1 MKLLYILVAALLP
14 SLTVTFQSHSS
25 TFTPLRNLFL
35 RKAQFAR
42 NSTKEV
48 FHLEGNGEKYII
60 NRQTGTIS
68 RVDEKT
74 AVQRNVLDI
83 RNRLQKV
90 FLPSGYPDTV
100 PPEYINYQKYD
111 LLQDLTSYLRN
122 IMATHAILVSLGVGT
137 GDVTPFDATV
147 KWILRDGISL
157 IAGLIFTT
165 LHSQQF
171 GINAKKWRFFADF
184 IVDVGI
190 TFEMIAPSFPRK
202 YFLLFVSLGSICKA
216 LCGIAAGTANASI
229 FQYFSLKHNNLS
241 DIIAK
246 NQAQHTVVTLL
257 GLFFVVMLSRLSN
270 LLSNTS
276 AATQKN
282 SLFYNIFKMFNFSSP
297 LAKTRAAWTVYGLL
311 TLLHL
316 FCNYRAMKLLAINT
330 FNTDRYREVIH
341 RFLSL
346 DFIRNVDQLI
356 DEDQISQEVTNQK
369 ALFSPK
375 SINKAESIFFGATT
389 NQKTSKLP
397 VLQQYT
403 NLQELLDSFGDHSV
417 VELQNELRSN
427 SHENY
432 LLLIRHWLPEP
443 TAAILYH
450 KNCSTYDQAK
460 ALLELEIIAKYKKDK
475 LFQST
480 DHYFTYRTE
489 CKQLTSKLF
498 PIFWRLMNEI
508 GWNFQFSQLKPVQAL
523 TIEWKE

>member
-1 MKLLYILVAALLP
+1 MKLLFILAAALLP
-14 SLTVTFQSHSS
+14 SLTLTFQSRSS
-25 TFTPLRNLFL
+25 IFNPLRNIFPS
-35 RKAQFAR
+35 KAQFPR
-42 NSTKEV
+42 NSTKD
-48 FHLEGNGEKYII
+48 FLHLEGQGENYII

-68 RVDEKT
+68 RVEEKN

-100 PPEYINYQKYD
+100 PPEYLNYQKYD

-257 GLFFVVMLSRLSN
+257 GLFFVMMLSRLSK

-282 SLFYNIFKMFNFSSP
+282 SLFNNIFKIFNFSNP
-297 LAKTRAAWTVYGLL
+297 LAKTRAAWTIYGLL

-316 FCNYRAMKLLAINT
+316 FCNYRAMKLLAFNT
-330 FNTDRYREVIH
+330 FNTDRYREVIN

-346 DFIRNVDQLI
+346 DSLRSIGPLI
-356 DEDQISQEVTNQK
+356 DEDYISKEVTNQK

-375 SINKAESIFFGATT
+375 SVNEAESIFFGAT

-397 VLQQYT
+397 VLQYT
-403 NLQELLDSFGDHSV
+403 NLQELFDSLGNHSV
-417 VELQNELRSN
+417 VEIQNELRFESDV
-427 SHENY
+427 NY

-460 ALLELEIIAKYKKDK
+460 ALLELEIIAKYKNVK

-480 DHYFTYRTE
+480 DQYLSYRTE
-489 CKQLTSKLF
+489 CKQLTNKLF
-498 PIFWRLMNEI
+498 PIWWKLMNEI